1 MRIISII
8 NLKGGCSKTTT
19 AINMAAVLAYV
30 HGRKVLLVD
39 NDIQANATRFFGRH
53 SYDMRSMEDIY
64 REDQADVRGI
74 IQPAGEAGTG
84 IDLIPANMNMDA
96 AIIDLMKD
104 EKQEQTGKLK
114 AALGQVES
122 EYDFCII
129 DNPPGIGMNV
139 INALAC
145 TNDIIIPVKVD
156 KYGMDGMEELY
167 AIASEIKEFNPNLS
181 SVRGLITM
189 YYKDPQILAGE
200 RVLRQSSYEFY
211 KTNIRYS
218 RKVDAGTFETGGK
231 GLLASSPRSAARLDY
246 KRFVTEYL
254 GTLEGKGAVCHA

>member
-8 NLKGGCSKTTT
+8 NLKGGVGKTTT
-19 AINMAAVLAYV
+19 AINMATILAHV

-39 NDIQANATRFFGRH
+39 NDIQANITRFFGKH
-53 SYDMRSMEDIY
+53 NYDAQSIEDIY
-64 REDQADVRGI
+64 REEYVDIHSI
-74 IQPAGEAGTG
+74 IQPTTVVGVDVD
-84 IDLIPANMNMDA
+84 IVPSNMNMDA
-96 AIIDLMKD
+96 AVIDLLKD
-104 EKQEQTGKLK
+104 EKQEQTGKLR
-114 AALGQVES
+114 AALDQAAS

-145 TNDIIIPVKVD
+145 THDIIIPVKVD

-167 AIASEIKEFNPNLS
+167 TIASEMKEFNHDLS

-189 YYKDPQILAGE
+189 YYKSPQILAGE
-200 RVLRQSSYEFY
+200 TVLRRSDYEFY

-218 RKVDAGTFETGGK
+218 RKVDAGSFETNGK
-231 GLLASSPRSAARLDY
+231 GLITFSPRSAACIDY
-246 KRFVTEYL
+246 KRFVIEYL
-254 GTLEGKGAVCHA
+254 DTFKGEGAASHA